1 MSLTGPGWAGL
12 GWAGLGWAGLGW
24 AGLGW
29 AGLGWAGLGW
39 MRSEP
44 TESTHSLT
52 TASACGTE
60 RYSEDELIDLMF
72 EMSMLATALACGTD
86 HCTRVKEY

>member
-1 MSLTGPGWAGL
+1 MSLAGL
-12 GWAGLGWAGLGW
+12 GLGLGLGLG
-24 AGLGW
+24 
-29 AGLGWAGLGW
+29 GW

-60 RYSEDELIDLMF
+60 RYSEDELIDRMF
-72 EMSMLATALACGTD
+72 EMSMLATALACGTRSL
-86 HCTRVKEY
+86 HSRKEY